1 MLAGLLQGI
10 RSFSPFPPLQQ
21 SEEVGS
27 PGLSVALFLVGGGRA
42 GAPPGTLLKLESC

>member
-1 MLAGLLQGI
+1 MKSIYIYALKNRAMLAGLLQGI

-27 PGLSVALFLVGGGRA
+27 RGWAVLCFW
-42 GAPPGTLLKLESC
+42 